1 VAQNDSEKK
10 PSPGDNEEKVD
21 EDEIL
26 VYERPLDGSEGVDV
40 EQKLFDWQVQIP
52 GADATSAEVQ
62 PSKITAVSSENTV
75 TSSGP
80 LTSQTVLPPS
90 SEGGLPSQTPK
101 TTYVPFA
108 AHDSHSPDEAPLPPI
123 WPALTPPDSSLWS
136 GAHPNNWLSS
146 LHPAVPDGQ
155 GKTQSSTSP
164 SAPPLPHDP
173 ARPAQVAS
181 AAPAVPVVP
190 KSTDATSSLPP
201 SVLPLNP
208 VQWAPAL
215 AGGLPVKI
223 EPAPASAPAPP
234 AAPAAPVAPGPQE
247 PKQNAISAAAPERF
261 QPPIEDVVLPKLPA
275 QFQPPIQDVVLPP
288 PLGQFQQPIE
298 NIVLPALPQPR
309 SQPLDLDSR
318 PTEFVA
324 AADVEDL
331 ARQRNLPHPQF
342 ANILEKAPGSR
353 SKSIF
358 DAPKRNLV
366 VSILVLLVVASVMAA
381 HHFGLIFSADHA
393 DGQRLSNLLHL
404 ESGELKA
411 ANLLFSEAHYQE
423 AIKEYNQV
431 LEKEPKSVEAFQG
444 RGKSN
449 LALHSYRQAADDFTY
464 ALSFNPRLIP
474 AKLDR
479 GAALFYLRDFEKA
492 REDYDQ
498 IIAIEPNNAFAY
510 FNRGLCESKTRD
522 FSHAVKDLDKA
533 IELRPNYSDAY
544 DELAAV
550 FCAQGSP
557 KRAIATFTL
566 SLQVNP
572 KSAKTFFNR
581 GNVYHQDHDNA
592 SAIADYSMAIQLS
605 ATHPE
610 YFNNRGYAYL
620 ETDQFEKA
628 AIDFS
633 SALSLDPNYELAK
646 NNLKAANQYLKRAK
660 PAN

>member
-1 VAQNDSEKK
+1 VAQNDEKK
-10 PSPGDNEEKVD
+10 PLPGDKEEKVD

-26 VYERPLDGSEGVDV
+26 VYERPLDGSEGVDL
-40 EQKLFDWQVQIP
+40 EEKSFDWKVQIP
-52 GADATSAEVQ
+52 GADAQSMEE
-62 PSKITAVSSENTV
+62 PPGKITAVSPEHTV

-80 LTSQTVLPPS
+80 LTAQSVLPPS
-90 SEGGLPSQTPK
+90 PEGGLPSQTPK

-108 AHDSHSPDEAPLPPI
+108 AHDTQSPDEAPLPPI

-146 LHPAVPDGQ
+146 LHPAVPVGAGQ
-155 GKTQSSTSP
+155 TQSP
-164 SAPPLPHDP
+164 AAPATPATPLDP
-173 ARPAQVAS
+173 AKPAQVAS
-181 AAPAVPVVP
+181 GAASAPVVRQP
-190 KSTDATSSLPP
+190 TEATSSLPP
-201 SVLPLNP
+201 VLPLNP
-208 VQWAPAL
+208 VQWAPAQ
-215 AGGLPVKI
+215 AQALPGRS
-223 EPAPASAPAPP
+223 EPAPP
-234 AAPAAPVAPGPQE
+234 ALPAAPGDLAPN
-247 PKQNAISAAAPERF
+247 QNAFSPMAP
-261 QPPIEDVVLPKLPA
+261 V
-275 QFQPPIQDVVLPP
+275 QFQPPIQDVVLPKLP
-288 PLGQFQQPIE
+288 GQFQPPIQDVVVPIPRGQFQPPIE
-298 NIVLPALPQPR
+298 KVVLPSLPQPQ
-309 SQPLDLDSR
+309 SQSVDLDSR

-324 AADVEDL
+324 PADVEEL
-331 ARQRNLPHPQF
+331 ARQRGLPPPQL
-342 ANILEKAPGSR
+342 ANIHEIASGHR

-358 DAPKRNLV
+358 DAPKRNLI
-366 VSILVLLVVASVMAA
+366 VSILVLLVVALVMVA
-381 HHFGLIFSADHA
+381 HHYGLIFSADNA
-393 DGQRLSNLLHL
+393 DGQRLSSLLHL

-411 ANLLFSEAHYQE
+411 ANLFFSQARYQD
-423 AIKEYNQV
+423 AIKEYNQI
-431 LEKEPKSVEAFQG
+431 LEQEPKSVEAFQG

-449 LALHSYRQAADDFTY
+449 LALHSYRQAADDFTS
-464 ALSFNPRLIP
+464 ALSVNPRLIP

-479 GAALFYLRDFEKA
+479 GAALFYLKDFDKA

-498 IIAIEPNNAFAY
+498 IIAIEPKNAFAY

-550 FCAQGSP
+550 FCTQGSP

-566 SLQVNP
+566 SLKVNP

-620 ETDQFEKA
+620 ETDQYEKA

-660 PAN
+660 PAS